1 MGGSYS
7 SSSPKN
13 SPRANKKQKNNTVNN
28 NLRSTGDFTS
38 GYIPSF
44 HKADVNN
51 NNNNVLEDAER
62 LKVIFWH
69 FEKLKRVLEMECK
82 IEDNHSEYKM

>member
-13 SPRANKKQKNNTVNN
+13 SPRANKKQKNNAKNN

-44 HKADVNN
+44 HKADENN
-51 NNNNVLEDAER
+51 NNNSDDAER
-62 LKVIFWH
+62 LKVNFSN
-69 FEKLKRVLEMECK
+69 FEKYKILIEMECK